1 MVLDGT
7 DSQFEIYEA
16 IDVAIIVMEVG
27 KDGLPRY
34 VMTNSAAR
42 EISGL
47 SREAYLGKTPKELF
61 GGVIGDRALALQLGV
76 IEAAEETSY
85 EITIPRVQNTR
96 YLRTTMKPVFDAAGT
111 LTHLVGTI
119 ADITSARELDMALE
133 LAKIARDKAEEANRA
148 KERFLANMSHEIRTP
163 MNGILG
169 MCELMLETELD
180 EQQKQ
185 FAATVHSSAEDLL
198 KIINDILDFST
209 IQAEKIDLHLAPF
222 SLHGLVQG
230 VGDLLWANAAFK
242 GVELHTQIPEDVPD
256 SFVGDAG
263 KLRQILL
270 NLVGNAIKFTERGQV
285 DLSLS
290 YHPDDPGFPI
300 RLAVADSGAGIA
312 ESRLE
317 SVFSAFVKVDSTAT
331 REVEGTG
338 LGLAI
343 TQALVERMGG
353 QVEVSSQIDVGSTF
367 TVHLNLPRST
377 ASEVV
382 PLRRGA
388 RSDGQAKAASPAE
401 PAPQQ
406 DYETLK
412 RMRIL
417 VAEDNKTNQL
427 VVKKMLGSTG
437 AALHFASDGQQALET
452 YKQGGWDL
460 ILMDLAMPVL
470 GGLEATRLIRE
481 YERKSQNPECRI
493 VALTANAQPS
503 DAKKCFAA
511 GMNGF
516 LTKPFR
522 KADLLSQLRA

>member
-1 MVLDGT
+1 M
-7 DSQFEIYEA
+7 
-16 IDVAIIVMEVG
+16 
-27 KDGLPRY
+27 
-34 VMTNSAAR
+34 
-42 EISGL
+42 
-47 SREAYLGKTPKELF
+47 
-61 GGVIGDRALALQLGV
+61 
-76 IEAAEETSY
+76 
-85 EITIPRVQNTR
+85 
-96 YLRTTMKPVFDAAGT
+96 
-111 LTHLVGTI
+111 
-119 ADITSARELDMALE
+119 
-133 LAKIARDKAEEANRA
+133 
-148 KERFLANMSHEIRTP
+148 
-163 MNGILG
+163 
-169 MCELMLETELD
+169 
-180 EQQKQ
+180 
-185 FAATVHSSAEDLL
+185 
-198 KIINDILDFST
+198 
-209 IQAEKIDLHLAPF
+209 
-222 SLHGLVQG
+222 
-230 VGDLLWANAAFK
+230 
-242 GVELHTQIPEDVPD
+242 
-256 SFVGDAG
+256 
-263 KLRQILL
+263 
-270 NLVGNAIKFTERGQV
+270 
-285 DLSLS
+285 
-290 YHPDDPGFPI
+290 
-300 RLAVADSGAGIA
+300 
-312 ESRLE
+312 
-317 SVFSAFVKVDSTAT
+317 DSTAT